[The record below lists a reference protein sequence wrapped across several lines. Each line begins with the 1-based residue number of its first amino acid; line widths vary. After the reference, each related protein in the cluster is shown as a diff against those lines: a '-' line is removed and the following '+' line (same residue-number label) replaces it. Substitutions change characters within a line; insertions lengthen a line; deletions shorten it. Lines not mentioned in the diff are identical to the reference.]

1 MNQLNADSEQNVKDE
16 KNSANVLNFFYN
28 FILDVNHGMR
38 ESSSSMPVMVMM
50 FVMGDDLI
58 ETKREKEKRESK

>member
-1 MNQLNADSEQNVKDE
+1 MQIPKKNVKDE

-28 FILDVNHGMR
+28 FILDVNHGRR